1 MTVLSPLLL
10 LASVALAVPLL
21 IHLLRRR
28 DTRTLVFPA
37 LRYLKRTTREHARI
51 VRLRQLLLLALR
63 IAAVLLAVLAG
74 ARLVLPLGGSDE
86 PPAGLVIVVDN
97 GLTSGTVV
105 GDGRLLDSIRARAT
119 GALER
124 AGARDR
130 IWIIETGTPA
140 RPSLPLSLEEAR
152 ARLAALTPTHVM
164 PDLRGALERAADLL
178 DAGAPETREI
188 LLISGLDRAALEGGE
203 PGGETHPERVVIA
216 PPPGRPPGN
225 RGIGRLLVSG
235 GFVPRAGDPGE
246 IEVAVAGA
254 STGGAAVRGYL
265 GDRLIGTSMA
275 GTDGTAVVTL
285 PRLPAGWATGRVEIE
300 PDNLRGD
307 DIVHFAFRTIP
318 PPTVGVLG
326 QLALFVEEAL
336 SVLDEAGRIRLA
348 DEQEAAVEVVSGGAL
363 RPPADRAAVILI
375 PPDEPALLP
384 SLNRE
389 LGRLLPGWSLEPAAL
404 PAGTELSVDAGQ
416 LVDVLPSEISVRQFY
431 RIGIPDGAAG
441 WSPLLTL
448 SNGEPWLVEA
458 VSDGRPVMVLASP
471 LTERASDLPASTSM
485 LPVLEVL
492 TGHTPGSLTAR
503 RVAAGEPFP
512 LPDGAESVAR
522 PDGTAHPVSGR
533 TDYAE
538 TETAGVYDV
547 LGAGDS
553 ILARVAVNAGAATG
567 TGIDAGEAARL
578 LSGAWPE
585 AEPGDAWP
593 EAVLRGRDGSEVGR
607 PLLLTLLIVL
617 IAEVWLASVGTGS
630 RPSRTPS
637 ADKPSP

>member
-74 ARLVLPLGGSDE
+74 ARLVLPLGGSDD
-86 PPAGLVIVVDN
+86 PPAGLAIVVDN

-105 GDGRLLDSIRARAT
+105 GDGRLLDSIRARAA

-140 RPSLPLSLEEAR
+140 RPSLPLSVEEAR
-152 ARLAALTPTHVM
+152 ARLASLTPTHVM

-188 LLISGLDRAALEGGE
+188 LLISDLDRAALEGGE

-225 RGIGRLLVSG
+225 RGIGGLLVSG

-246 IEVAVAGA
+246 IEVAVAG
-254 STGGAAVRGYL
+254 TGAGGSAVRGYL
-265 GDRLIGTSMA
+265 GDRLIGTSMT
-275 GTDGTAVVTL
+275 GPDGTAVLTL

-318 PPTVGVLG
+318 PPTVGVPG

-348 DEQEAAVEVVSGGAL
+348 GEEEAAVEVLSGGAL

-389 LGRLLPGWSLEPAAL
+389 LDRLLPGWSLEPATL
-404 PAGTELSVDAGQ
+404 PAGTELSVDTGQ
-416 LVDVLPSEISVRQFY
+416 LVDVPPSELGVRESY
-431 RIGIPDGAAG
+431 RIGIPDGTAD

-458 VSDGRPVMVLASP
+458 VSDGRPVMILASP

-512 LPDGAESVAR
+512 LPDGAETVAR

-553 ILARVAVNAGAATG
+553 ILVRVAVNAAAATG
-567 TGIDAGEAARL
+567 AGVDAGEAARL

-585 AEPGDAWP
+585 AEPGDSWP
-593 EAVLRGRDGSEVGR
+593 EAILRDRAGSEVGR
-607 PLLLTLLIVL
+607 PLLLALLLVL
-617 IAEVWLASVGTGS
+617 IAEGWLASLGTGS
-630 RPSRTPS
+630 RRARTPS
-637 ADKPSP
+637 ADAPSP

>member
-74 ARLVLPLGGSDE
+74 ARLVLPLGGSDD
-86 PPAGLVIVVDN
+86 PPAGLAIVVDN
-97 GLTSGTVV
+97 GITSGTVV
-105 GDGRLLDSIRARAT
+105 GDGRLLDSIRARAAR
-119 GALER
+119 ALER

-130 IWIIETGTPA
+130 IWIIETGTPTQ
-140 RPSLPLSLEEAR
+140 PSLPLSVEDAR
-152 ARLAALTPTHVM
+152 ARIASLTPTHVA

-178 DAGAPETREI
+178 EAGAPETKEI
-188 LLISGLDRAALEGGE
+188 LLISDLDRAALEGGE
-203 PGGETHPERVVIA
+203 DRGDTHLERVVIA

-225 RGIGRLLVSG
+225 RGIGGLLVSG

-246 IEVAVAGA
+246 IEVSLAGA
-254 STGGAAVRGYL
+254 DAGGSAVRGYL

-275 GTDGTAVVTL
+275 GPDGSAVLTL

-307 DIVHFAFRTIP
+307 DIVYFAFRTIP
-318 PPTVGVLG
+318 APTVGVPG

-348 DEQEAAVEVVSGGAL
+348 GEEEAAVEVLSGGAL
-363 RPPADRAAVILI
+363 RAPADRASVILI

-389 LGRLLPGWSLEPAAL
+389 LGRLLPGWSLEPTTL
-404 PAGTELSVDAGQ
+404 PAGTELRVDAGQ
-416 LVDVLPSEISVRQFY
+416 LMDVLSSQLSVRESY
-431 RIGIPDGAAG
+431 RIGIPDGAAD

-458 VSDGRPVMVLASP
+458 VSEGRPVMVLGSP

-492 TGHTPGSLTAR
+492 TGHTPGSRTAR
-503 RVAAGEPFP
+503 RAVAGEPFP
-512 LPDGAESVAR
+512 LPDGAETVAR
-522 PDGTAHPVSGR
+522 PDGTAHSVSGR

-538 TETAGVYDV
+538 TDAAGVYDV
-547 LGAGDS
+547 LGEGDS
-553 ILARVAVNAGAATG
+553 ILTRVAVNAAAATG
-567 TGIDAGEAARL
+567 ASVDAGEAARL
-578 LSGAWPE
+578 LAGAWPE
-585 AEPGDAWP
+585 AEPGDPWP
-593 EAVLRGRDGSEVGR
+593 DAVLRDRDGSEVGR
-607 PLLLTLLIVL
+607 PLLLALLLVL
-617 IAEVWLASVGTGS
+617 IAEGWLASLGKGS

-637 ADKPSP
+637 ADALPP

>member
-63 IAAVLLAVLAG
+63 IMAVLLAVLAG
-74 ARLVLPLGGSDE
+74 ARLVLPLGGSDD
-86 PPAGLVIVVDN
+86 PPAGLAIVVDN
-97 GLTSGTVV
+97 GITSGTVV
-105 GDGRLLDSIRARAT
+105 GNGRLLDSISARAAQ
-119 GALER
+119 ALER

-140 RPSLPLSLEEAR
+140 RPSLPLSVEEAR
-152 ARLAALTPTHVM
+152 TRLASLTPTHVT

-178 DAGAPETREI
+178 DAGAPETREV
-188 LLISGLDRAALEGGE
+188 LLIADLDRAALEGGE

-225 RGIGRLLVSG
+225 RGIGGLLMSG

-246 IEVAVAGA
+246 IEVSLAG
-254 STGGAAVRGYL
+254 TGAGGSAVRGYL
-265 GDRLIGTSMA
+265 GDRLIGTSVA
-275 GTDGTAVVTL
+275 GPDGWAVLTL

-318 PPTVGVLG
+318 PPAVGIPG
-326 QLALFVEEAL
+326 QLALFAEEAL

-348 DEQEAAVEVVSGGAL
+348 GEEEASVEILSGGAL
-363 RPPADRAAVILI
+363 RTPADRAAVILI

-389 LGRLLPGWSLEPAAL
+389 LGRLLPGWSLEPGTL
-404 PAGTELSVDAGQ
+404 PEGTELSVAAGQ
-416 LVDVLPSEISVRQFY
+416 LVDILPARLGVRETY
-431 RIGIPDGAAG
+431 RIGIPDGATD

-458 VSDGRPVMVLASP
+458 VSDGRPVMILASP

-485 LPVLEVL
+485 LPVLEIL
-492 TGHTPGSLTAR
+492 TGHTPGSRTAR
-503 RVAAGEPFP
+503 RAVAGEPFP
-512 LPDGAESVAR
+512 LPDGAETVAR
-522 PDGTAHPVSGR
+522 PDGTAHPVSGG

-538 TETAGVYDV
+538 TEAAGVYDV

-553 ILARVAVNAGAATG
+553 ILARVAVNAAAATG
-567 TGIDAGEAARL
+567 ESVDAGEAARL
-578 LSGAWPE
+578 LAGAWPE
-585 AEPGDAWP
+585 AEPGDPWP
-593 EAVLRGRDGSEVGR
+593 DAILRDRDGSEVGR
-607 PLLLTLLIVL
+607 PLLLALLLVL
-617 IAEVWLASVGTGS
+617 IAEGWLASLGTGS

-637 ADKPSP
+637 ADTLSR

>member
-10 LASVALAVPLL
+10 LASAALAVPLL

-28 DTRTLVFPA
+28 ETRTLVFPA

-74 ARLVLPLGGSDE
+74 ARLILPLGGSDN
-86 PPAGLVIVVDN
+86 PPAGLAIVVDN
-97 GLTSGTVV
+97 GITSGTVV
-105 GDGRLLDSIRARAT
+105 GDGRLLDSIRARAA

-140 RPSLPLSLEEAR
+140 RPSLPLSAEEAR
-152 ARLAALTPTHVM
+152 ARLASLTPTQVT

-188 LLISGLDRAALEGGE
+188 LLISDLDRAALEGGD

-225 RGIGRLLVSG
+225 RGIGGLLVSG

-246 IEVAVAGA
+246 IEVSLAG
-254 STGGAAVRGYL
+254 TGAGGSAVRGYL
-265 GDRLIGTSMA
+265 GDRLVGTSVA
-275 GTDGTAVVTL
+275 GPDGSAVLTL

-307 DIVHFAFRTIP
+307 DIAHFAFRTIP
-318 PPTVGVLG
+318 PPTVGVPG

-348 DEQEAAVEVVSGGAL
+348 GEEEAAVEILSGGAL

-389 LGRLLPGWSLEPAAL
+389 LGRLLPGWSLEPATL

-416 LVDVLPSEISVRQFY
+416 LTDVLPSRLGVRESY
-431 RIGIPDGAAG
+431 RIGIPDGAE

-448 SNGEPWLVEA
+448 SDGEPWLVEA

-485 LPVLEVL
+485 LPILEVL
-492 TGHTPGSLTAR
+492 TGHTPGSRTAR
-503 RVAAGEPFP
+503 HALAGEPFP
-512 LPDGAESVAR
+512 LPDGAETVAR
-522 PDGTAHPVSGR
+522 PDGTAHPVAGR
-533 TDYAE
+533 TDYTE
-538 TETAGVYDV
+538 TEAAGVYDV

-553 ILARVAVNAGAATG
+553 ILARVAVNTAAATG
-567 TGIDAGEAARL
+567 ASVDAGEAARL
-578 LSGAWPE
+578 LAGAWPE
-585 AEPGDAWP
+585 AEPGDPWP
-593 EAVLRGRDGSEVGR
+593 DAILRDRDGSEVGR
-607 PLLLTLLIVL
+607 PLLLALLLVL
-617 IAEVWLASVGTGS
+617 IAEGWLASVGTGS

-637 ADKPSP
+637 ADARSP